1 MSKKIEIKDVADLIS
16 AVGDSNR
23 LYGFTPAEKYDAN
36 TFVYPIIAIVDMEMK
51 TYVIREAKE
60 EEKKEEVK
68 EPVVEETPKQ
78 EEVKEPVVEEEKAS
92 EPVASS
98 NADAAAKAKKKKIGM
113 IVGFSI
119 LGVAVVI
126 GIILAIYF
134 GVK

>member
-51 TYVIREAKE
+51 TYVIREA
-60 EEKKEEVK
+60 KEEVK